1 VLQNL
6 EFDYLFRTNTSS
18 YINIEVLQK
27 YISQISHD
35 EKKYLYSGIPI
46 NLIKS
51 TTNEEIKF
59 VSGAGILFN
68 RNTLELLVREEAFFD
83 HDEWEDVG
91 IGKLLNKSKIYP
103 TKGFREDIKGNI
115 FKERVK
121 LNAYHY
127 RCRVDNHYGYP
138 RFLETLV
145 MKELDYRIKNQEG
158 ERRKVFY
165 IYLFEFCKLV
175 YLQNLTWN
183 LYKFLK
189 FCIKITLPKKIFESL
204 KKIMSN
210 HLKKFQLRYF
220 KK

>member
-1 VLQNL
+1 MNNL
-6 EFDYLFRTNTSS
+6 DFDYLFRTNTSS

-27 YISQISHD
+27 YILDLNHN
-35 EKKYLYSGIPI
+35 EENYLYSGIPI

-68 RNTLELLVREEAFFD
+68 RNTLELLVSEEAFFD

-91 IGKLLNKSKIYP
+91 IGKLLNKSEIYP
-103 TKGFREDIKGNI
+103 SKGIREDIKGNI
-115 FKERVK
+115 FKEKVK

-145 MKELDYRIKNQEG
+145 MKELDYRIKNQES
-158 ERRKVFY
+158 ERRKFIY
-165 IYLFEFCKLV
+165 MYLFEFCKLV

-183 LYKFLK
+183 IYKLLK
-189 FCIKITLPKKIFESL
+189 ICIKIILPREIFESL
-204 KKIMSN
+204 KKIMGN
-210 HLKKFQLRYF
+210 HLEKFQLRYF